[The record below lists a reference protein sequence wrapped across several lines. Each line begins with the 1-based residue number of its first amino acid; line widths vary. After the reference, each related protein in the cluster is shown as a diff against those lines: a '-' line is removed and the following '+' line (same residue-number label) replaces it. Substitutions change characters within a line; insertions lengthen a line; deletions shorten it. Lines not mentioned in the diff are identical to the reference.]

1 MTKEFFWNRRALNYD
16 DQVGPM
22 YEEAYRLTAEL
33 SCRHLKAGDRVLEF
47 ACGTGIVT
55 LALAPH
61 VAHIRAIDIA
71 EEMTLRA
78 REKIVRHGI
87 TNVEVTQTDLFD
99 PCLEPGSFDAVLGFN
114 VLLYVDNFEQV
125 MARILELLK
134 PGGIFLSAT
143 DCLGGSL
150 SKAAVLKFWRSR
162 TGKMPYVGF
171 FTQKSLPRKI
181 EKNGFE
187 ILETENFFPSPPN
200 LFVTARKAGGVLE

>member
-1 MTKEFFWNRRALNYD
+1 MTRESFWNHRAVNYD

-33 SCRHLKAGDRVLEF
+33 SRKHLKADDHVLEF

-55 LALAPH
+55 LAVSPH

-78 REKIVRHGI
+78 GEKMVQNGI
-87 TNVEVTQTDLFD
+87 TNVDVTQTDLFD
-99 PCLEPGSFDAVLGFN
+99 PCLEPGSFSAVMAFN

-125 MARILELLK
+125 MARVRELLK
-134 PGGIFLSAT
+134 PGGVFLSAT

-150 SKAAVLKFWRSR
+150 SKAAILKFWRSR

-171 FTQKSLPRKI
+171 FTPKSLPRKI
-181 EKNGFE
+181 ARSGFE
-187 ILETENFFPSPPN
+187 VLETQNLFPSPPN
-200 LFVTARKAGGVLE
+200 LFVAARKAD